1 MKFFEMKQS
10 RTFSRTQ
17 LFLIAL
23 CVALGMWF
31 AVTKQEMA
39 ETQIEILLSYHNIP
53 RELFITSGLIYKVKE
68 RIRGPKMLIFNLPTA
83 FHLPIDCSQIKL
95 GNGLSNTFS
104 VADELRKSTKQ
115 HKLRAFKILDV
126 DHPTITLQAE
136 RVDNIGF
143 PLSLRYRS
151 NNDLIVRTTHQSSST
166 VVLSGP
172 ESEIA
177 RLKHLSLWELDIHVD
192 LLDVGKGEVRRV
204 IPIIIPS
211 DKCPHVTSKPT
222 SVDVGYEILGER
234 IKTTWKYDVTL
245 SVADPNRYNISP
257 PSVEIVMKVPQNR
270 ENDTEYLK
278 KLRVTAFPPNMQA
291 GETKRVYLNFTP
303 PEGME
308 VLNDKMT
315 VSITRLSEHQVKPE
329 PLVTSPEAQQKSA
342 NTNEKKNR
350 SRRERQSK

>member
-1 MKFFEMKQS
+1 MKFFETKQS
-10 RTFSRTQ
+10 LSLSRTH

-23 CVALGMWF
+23 CVALGMWY

-39 ETQIEILLSYHNIP
+39 ETQVEILLSYHNIP
-53 RELFITSGLIYKVKE
+53 RELFITSGLVYKVKE
-68 RIRGPKMLIFNLPTA
+68 RIRGPKMLIYNLPTA

-95 GNGLSNTFS
+95 GSGLSNTFS
-104 VADELRKSTKQ
+104 ITDELRKATKQ
-115 HKLRAFKILDV
+115 HRLRAFKILDV

-136 RVDNIGF
+136 RIDNIGF

-177 RLKHLSLWELDIHVD
+177 HLKTLSLWELDIHVD
-192 LLDVGKGEVRRV
+192 LLDVGKGEVQKE
-204 IPIIIPS
+204 IPIIIPFE
-211 DKCPHVTSKPT
+211 KCPHVTSKPT
-222 SVDVGYEILGER
+222 SVAVGYEILGER

-245 SVADPNRYNISP
+245 SVADPNRYHISP
-257 PSVEIVMKVPQNR
+257 PSVDVVLKVPQNK
-270 ENDTEYLK
+270 ENDAEYLK
-278 KLRVTAFPPNMQA
+278 QLRVTAFPPNMQE
-291 GETKRVYLNFTP
+291 GESKRVYLSFTP

-315 VSITRLSEHQVKPE
+315 VTVTRLSDRQVKPDNH
-329 PLVTSPEAQQKSA
+329 VTSPEAQQKQPVH
-342 NTNEKKNR
+342 TEKKKR
-350 SRRERQSK
+350 SRKERTEK